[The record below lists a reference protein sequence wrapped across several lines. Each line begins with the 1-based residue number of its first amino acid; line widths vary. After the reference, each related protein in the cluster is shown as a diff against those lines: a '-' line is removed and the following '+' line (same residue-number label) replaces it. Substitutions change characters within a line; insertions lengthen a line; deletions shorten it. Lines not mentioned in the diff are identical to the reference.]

1 VSSLPYALVVEPNTR
16 RGGIYV
22 HACREEGLDP
32 AIAVSNTEAQA
43 MLRARGLPEMVIVE
57 LTMASVNGYQ
67 LLAGLRQQHPERR
80 VPAVVVSA
88 FGALRDS
95 AWTMREALSIE
106 VVLDTQVPEAGV
118 RLALRRALGRAAAPL
133 PEPDNRPDPHRERV
147 RLARLRETGLI
158 DATTASEALDRLV
171 QTVASAFDVE
181 AALCSILTHDR
192 EVVLA
197 HTGLTGS
204 LARERGTARAS
215 SIGRH
220 VIEAIGREALVIDD
234 ARQHPT
240 FASNPLVREGTVRGF
255 AGVPLAAAEGTTL
268 GALCLLDS
276 KALAL
281 SLDGIDE
288 LHHLARRVSGELEVF
303 VARRPRLP
311 GDADQAYALHH
322 VHAVLQHLDQPVAL
336 WGPDG
341 RVRLV
346 NAALCAMLSTSQE
359 RLLGLDR
366 GSFAGVLA
374 RLCADSALAHV
385 MSRLGSEPA
394 VAHEETVLLG
404 PPERAMRWSTKPIP
418 LPDGD
423 GQLDAW
429 RDVSAEREL
438 ERVAITD
445 PLTGLAN
452 RRGGEDAMRRE
463 VARCKRNG
471 QPMTLLLLD
480 IDHFK
485 AVNDKH
491 GHAIGDRVL
500 RAMARIVSRQLR
512 ASDLAVRWGGEEFL
526 AILPGTDL
534 ATGRQVAE
542 RIRKAVVDTVIDPVG
557 VVSVSIGSAQL
568 DKGFDALAALAMAD
582 ARLYEAK
589 SNGRNTV
596 R

>member
-1 VSSLPYALVVEPNTR
+1 MSSLPYALVVEPNTR
-16 RGGIYV
+16 RGDVYV
-22 HACREEGLDP
+22 SACREEGLDP
-32 AIAVSNTEAQA
+32 TIAVSNEEAQA
-43 MLRARGLPEMVIVE
+43 TVRARGLPELVLVE
-57 LTMASVNGYQ
+57 LTMANVNGYQ
-67 LLAGLRQQHPERR
+67 LLSGLRHQHPDRR

-106 VVLDTQVPEAGV
+106 AVLDTQVAESGV
-118 RLALRRALGRAAAPL
+118 RLALRRALGRASVPMA
-133 PEPDNRPDPHRERV
+133 EPDNRPDPHRERV

-158 DATTASEALDRLV
+158 DATAASEALDRLV
-171 QTVASAFDVE
+171 HTVASAFDVE
-181 AALCSILTHDR
+181 AALCSILTQDR

-220 VIEAIGREALVIDD
+220 VIEAVGREALVIDD

-255 AGVPLAAAEGTTL
+255 AGVPLIAADGTTL

-276 KALAL
+276 RALSL
-281 SLDGIDE
+281 SLDGLDE

-311 GDADQAYALHH
+311 GDVDQAYALHH
-322 VHAVLQHLDQPVAL
+322 LHAVLQHLEQPVAL
-336 WGPDG
+336 WGPEG

-346 NAALCAMLSTSQE
+346 NAALCAMLSAPQD

-366 GSFAGVLA
+366 GTFARVLA
-374 RLCADSALAHV
+374 NLSADPTLAQV
-385 MSRLGSEPA
+385 MSRLGADPA
-394 VAHEETVLLG
+394 VAHEEMVLLG
-404 PPERAMRWSTKPIP
+404 TPERVMRWSTKPVP

-429 RDVSAEREL
+429 RDISAEREL

-463 VARCKRNG
+463 VARCKRLG

-500 RAMARIVSRQLR
+500 RAVARIVSRQLR

-526 AILPGTDL
+526 AILPSTDL
-534 ATGRQVAE
+534 PTGRQVAE
-542 RIRKAVVDTVIDPVG
+542 RIRKAVADTMIDPVG
-557 VVSVSIGSAQL
+557 NVTLSIGSAQL
-568 DKGFDALAALAMAD
+568 DKSFDPLGALAMAD

-589 SNGRNTV
+589 ANGRNAT

>member
-1 VSSLPYALVVEPNTR
+1 VSRLPYALVVEPNTR
-16 RGGIYV
+16 RRAIYV

-43 MLRARGLPEMVIVE
+43 MLQARGLPEMVIVE

-95 AWTMREALSIE
+95 AWTMREALSIK

-118 RLALRRALGRAAAPL
+118 RLALRRALGRAAAAL
-133 PEPDNRPDPHRERV
+133 PEPDNRPDPHLERV
-147 RLARLRETGLI
+147 RLARLHETGLI

-171 QTVASAFDVE
+171 QTIASAFDVE
-181 AALCSILTHDR
+181 AALCSILTPDR

-204 LARERGTARAS
+204 LARERGTTRAS

-240 FASNPLVREGTVRGF
+240 FAGNPLVREGTIRGF
-255 AGVPLAAAEGTTL
+255 AGVPLVAADGTTL

-303 VARRPRLP
+303 VARRPRLS
-311 GDADQAYALHH
+311 GQSDQAYALHH
-322 VHAVLQHLDQPVAL
+322 VHAVLNHLDQAVAL

-366 GSFAGVLA
+366 VTFATALG
-374 RLCADSALAHV
+374 RMCGDSALAHV
-385 MSRLGSEPA
+385 MSRLGSEPV
-394 VAHEETVLLG
+394 VAHEETVLAG

-418 LPDGD
+418 LPDGG

-445 PLTGLAN
+445 PLTGLSN

-485 AVNDKH
+485 AVNDQH

-500 RAMARIVSRQLR
+500 RAMAHIVSRQLR

-542 RIRKAVVDTVIDPVG
+542 RIRKAVADTVVDPIRAVT
-557 VVSVSIGSAQL
+557 VSIGCAQL
-568 DKGFDALAALAMAD
+568 DKSLNALAALAMAD

-589 SNGRNTV
+589 ASGRNAV